1 MRYFWQFS
9 IVVVIC
15 LIMAGCAG
23 RFAQPPRE
31 TITFDYVPT
40 AEAPPGSAD
49 VTFAIVGA
57 KFMAPTLQQQTLA
70 LQQGIVLPSAAPP
83 PPLFQELTRNMTKDF
98 GEVLTARGYT
108 VKGSYRALDEMIYP
122 DKEGS
127 DLILTAQVK
136 LSADTSGIS
145 YTRKTGQIILT
156 GCCLTPMALTALIS
170 SAVTPKTGDQ
180 RVLLLI
186 GIPLFGGALMSGL
199 NSIGVIPSG
208 EVQFGA
214 EVELE
219 AYEGLTGEL
228 MWSKTILIPSFTA
241 APKAI
246 IREHPEP
253 ITWQQLM
260 EVDNQFYSDI
270 GRVFE
275 VQYNE
280 ILKQIYIYLDPR
292 EMAIVKNQAMELR
305 KKKVY

>member
-1 MRYFWQFS
+1 MLYFWKFS
-9 IVVVIC
+9 IVTVVCFTTI
-15 LIMAGCAG
+15 GCAG

-31 TITFDYVPT
+31 TITFDYAPM

-57 KFMAPTLQQQTLA
+57 KFTAPTFHQQTLS
-70 LQQGIVLPSAAPP
+70 LQQGIVLPSVAPP
-83 PPLFQELTRNMTKDF
+83 PPLFQELTSNMTKDF
-98 GEVLTARGYT
+98 GEVLTARGFT
-108 VKGSYRALDEMIYP
+108 VKGSYRTLDEMIYP

-136 LSADTSGIS
+136 LSADTSGIR
-145 YTRKTGQIILT
+145 YKRKTGQMILT
-156 GCCLTPMALTALIS
+156 GCVLTPMALTALIS
-170 SAVTPKTGDQ
+170 SAVTPKEGDQ
-180 RVLLLI
+180 RMLLLI
-186 GIPLFGGALMSGL
+186 GVPLLGAAWMSGL
-199 NSIGVIPSG
+199 NSVGVIPSG
-208 EVQFGA
+208 EVQFGS

-241 APKAI
+241 TPKAT

-260 EVDNQFYSDI
+260 EIDNQFYSDI

-275 VQYNE
+275 TQYDE

-305 KKKVY
+305 KRKVY

>member
-1 MRYFWQFS
+1 MRYFCQFS
-9 IVVVIC
+9 IVAFVCFI
-15 LIMAGCAG
+15 ITSCAG
-23 RFAQPPRE
+23 RYAQPPRE

-40 AEAPPGSAD
+40 AESPPGSAD
-49 VTFAIVGA
+49 VTFALVGV
-57 KFMAPTLQQQTLA
+57 KFIAPTFHQQTLS
-70 LQQGIVLPSAAPP
+70 LQQGIVLPSVAPP
-83 PPLFQELTRNMTKDF
+83 PPLFQELTSNMTKDF

-108 VKGSYRALDEMIYP
+108 VKGSYRTLDEMIYP

-136 LSADTSGIS
+136 LSADTSGIR
-145 YTRKTGQIILT
+145 YKRKTVQLILN
-156 GCCLTPMALTALIS
+156 GCVVTPISLTALLTA
-170 SAVTPKTGDQ
+170 AVTPRRGDKIN
-180 RVLLLI
+180 LLLI
-186 GIPLFGGALMSGL
+186 GIPLFSGAVMMGMDSV
-199 NSIGVIPSG
+199 GVIPSG
-208 EVQFGA
+208 EVHVGC

-241 APKAI
+241 TPKAT

-260 EVDNQFYSDI
+260 EIDNQFYSDI

-275 VQYNE
+275 TQYDE

-292 EMAIVKNQAMELR
+292 EMTIVKNQAMELR
-305 KKKVY
+305 KRKVY